1 MNLLSNHAS
10 YHSIS
15 EDLTT
20 VRLSFDLALD
30 DENDETKEW
39 REYFSKLLQAVLSQV
54 ILTRRFSRF
63 VHKDSLKHALELS
76 AYHVVD
82 KHSLSMFDQTSSCGP
97 L

>member
-1 MNLLSNHAS
+1 MNHLSNRAL

-39 REYFSKLLQAVLSQV
+39 REYFSKRLQAVLSQV
-54 ILTRRFSRF
+54 ILTRPFSRF
-63 VHKDSLKHALELS
+63 VHKDSQSLKHVLELS

-82 KHSLSMFDQTSSCGP
+82 KRS
-97 L
+97 